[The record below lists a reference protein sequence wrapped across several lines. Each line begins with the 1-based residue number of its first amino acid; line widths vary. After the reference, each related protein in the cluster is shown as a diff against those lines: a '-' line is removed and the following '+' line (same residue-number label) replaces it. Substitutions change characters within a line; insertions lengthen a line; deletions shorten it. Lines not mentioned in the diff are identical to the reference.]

1 MSCFFFFF
9 SHNNTFPTFHHTVI
23 LPVAFPDG
31 LTTCSVEGL
40 YRTVFPHWFEQ
51 LRALSSLRLS
61 DEDHKAIVQHRLN
74 PKLFSFKSEPPGIL
88 PIVISNIPVSL
99 AKRVVWAAPA
109 SWIREME
116 AITRD
121 PIRLREGNPPVQYL
135 HRTNEGTTTTV
146 IPIIPCLGELIN
158 QARIL
163 ATSAVS
169 IAWESLPDLSLTLRT
184 GPRDSTDREPTPLF
198 KKVDIQK
205 TFSIKGATG
214 ARGTKQQKP
223 EALFAYHELALM
235 VLEAAKLR
243 SQRHR
248 PPSTPLQNKRII
260 LQFTGG
266 RRQSFVIKMD
276 RLDIDL
282 VQFRDVV
289 ARKGANLEEE
299 ESFCDSSQ
307 TPIPREN
314 EKYIRIDQ
322 IMVDG
327 NKVLLGLKI

>member
-31 LTTCSVEGL
+31 LTTCCVEGL

-61 DEDHKAIVQHRLN
+61 DEDHKAIVQRGLN

-88 PIVISNIPVSL
+88 PIVISNVSVSL

-121 PIRLREGNPPVQYL
+121 PIRLHEGNPLVQYL

-184 GPRDSTDREPTPLF
+184 GPRDSTDREPIPLF
-198 KKVDIQK
+198 KKVD
-205 TFSIKGATG
+205 TG
-214 ARGTKQQKP
+214 TRGIKQQKS

-248 PPSTPLQNKRII
+248 PPSTPLPNKRII

-282 VQFRDVV
+282 VQFRDVA
-289 ARKGANLEEE
+289 ARKGANLEE